1 VTDKRQFGIKTRLF
15 FAFGAVAGTTVVAS
29 VAAWL
34 LFEQIGGLMN
44 SVATRNIPEVIATL
58 ELATDT
64 QAVVASAPNLLNAD
78 TQERRQQQVKS
89 LKELQAVVAKRLD
102 AIAGF
107 GGAQQSIDKLRQ
119 LSLALNEKLTALD
132 AVVDA
137 RIAATAQRVAASTAS
152 GEAQKGVLAILGP
165 ALEKAQTDITMVSM
179 TIGNDPAQSTMT
191 LLKLVSRE
199 VPVAQGLADLVG
211 FVNLGSGV
219 LDRAT
224 LAPEID
230 GVEALRKDFKAVA
243 EQIDEKL
250 DIVDNLQPTDGL
262 RKAVEALIAKG
273 SGANNLFDARR
284 KELEAQLAGRKLLVD
299 TRTVAADLTTEVSG
313 RAEAVRQTTKEATD
327 RSDAAIGFGNLVML
341 AIATVSL
348 VGAFLVVWLYIGRN
362 LIARLT
368 GLEKAMTRIAGG
380 DLEVDVGATQ
390 NADEIGQMARA
401 LAVFRDGIV
410 RANALAAEQAKEQEA
425 RQQRAHMIE
434 RLTKDFDDSAGTALG
449 AVSAATADMKGTAEK
464 MSSVAQ
470 QATTQTTAVATASAQ
485 AAVNVQTVAA
495 ATEELSGS
503 ISEIARQVAE
513 SAQIAGQ
520 AVSQV
525 AHSQTTV
532 TELAQAAQRIGEVVG
547 LINSIAG
554 QTNLLAL
561 NATIEAARAGEAGK
575 GFAVVASEVK
585 NLATQTAKAT
595 EGITAQVVAIQGST
609 QEAVDTIKGIGE
621 TISRIA
627 EIATTIASA
636 VEEQGAATQEI
647 ARNVQEAAAGTQDVS
662 SHIVGVSEIAGE
674 SGKAADHVLASTA
687 RLEQESEALR
697 SKVDS
702 FLRQIKAA

>member
-1 VTDKRQFGIKTRLF
+1 VTHKREFGIKTRLF
-15 FAFGAVAGTTVVAS
+15 FAFGAVAGTTVIAS

-34 LFEQIGGLMN
+34 LFAQIGSLMAG
-44 SVATRNIPEVIATL
+44 VATRNIPEVITTL

-78 TQERRQQQVKS
+78 TQERRLQQVKS
-89 LKELQAVVAKRLD
+89 LKELQATVTKRLD
-102 AIAGF
+102 AVAAF
-107 GGAQQSIDKLRQ
+107 GSAQQSIEKLRQ
-119 LSLALNEKLTALD
+119 LSVALNDKLTALD
-132 AVVDA
+132 KVVEE
-137 RIAATAQRVAASTAS
+137 RIGATSKRVAASAAS
-152 GEAQKGVLAILGP
+152 SEAQKNVLAILKP
-165 ALEKAQTDITMVSM
+165 NLEKAQTDITMVSM

-199 VPVAQGLADLVG
+199 VPVAQGFADLVG
-211 FVNLGSGV
+211 YANLGSAV
-219 LDRAT
+219 LERAT
-224 LAPEID
+224 LAPDVES
-230 GVEALRKDFKAVA
+230 VEALRKDFKAVA
-243 EQIDEKL
+243 EDIDEKL
-250 DIVDNLQPTDGL
+250 DVVENLQPTEGL
-262 RKAVEALIAKG
+262 RKAVEALLAQG
-273 SGANNLFDARR
+273 SGATSLFDTRR
-284 KELEAQLAGRKLLVD
+284 KELETLQAGRKILAD
-299 TRTVAADLTTEVSG
+299 TRTVAAELTTEVAG
-313 RAEAVRQTTKEATD
+313 RAEAVRQTTKDATD

-341 AIATVSL
+341 AIATASM
-348 VGAFLVVWLYIGRN
+348 VGAFLVGWLYVGRN
-362 LIARLT
+362 LLARLT
-368 GLEKAMTRIAGG
+368 GLEKAMTKIAGG
-380 DLEVDVGATQ
+380 DLDVEVGATQ

-410 RANALAAEQAKEQEA
+410 HANALAAEQAKEQEA
-425 RQQRAHMIE
+425 RQQRAQMIE
-434 RLTKDFDDSAGTALG
+434 RLTEDFDESAGTALG
-449 AVSAATADMKGTAEK
+449 AVSAATAEMKGTAEK
-464 MSSVAQ
+464 MSAVAR
-470 QATTQTTAVATASAQ
+470 QATTQTTAVASASAQ

-495 ATEELSGS
+495 ATEELSSS

-595 EGITAQVVAIQGST
+595 EGITAQVQAIQGST

-636 VEEQGAATQEI
+636 VEQQGAATQEI
-647 ARNVQEAAAGTQDVS
+647 ARNVQEAAAGTQEVS
-662 SHIVGVSEIAGE
+662 SHIVGVSEVAGE
-674 SGKAADHVLASTA
+674 SGRAADHVLASTA

-702 FLRQIKAA
+702 FLLQIKAA

>member
-1 VTDKRQFGIKTRLF
+1 VTHKRQFGIKTRLF
-15 FAFGAVAGTTVVAS
+15 FAFGAVAGTTVIAS

-34 LFEQIGGLMN
+34 LFAQIGALMN
-44 SVATRNIPEVIATL
+44 GVATRNIPEVVTTL

-64 QAVVASAPNLLNAD
+64 QALVASAPNLLNAD
-78 TQERRQQQVKS
+78 TAERRLQQVQS
-89 LKELQAVVAKRLD
+89 LKDMEAAVARRLD
-102 AIAGF
+102 AIAAF
-107 GGAQQSIDKLRQ
+107 GGEQQSIEKLRK
-119 LSLALNEKLTALD
+119 LSAALNDKLTALD
-132 AVVDA
+132 TVVEA

-152 GEAQKGVLAILGP
+152 SQAQKDVLAILKP
-165 ALEKAQTDITMVSM
+165 VLEKAQTDITMVSM

-211 FVNLGSGV
+211 YANLGSGV

-224 LAPEID
+224 LAPDVETI
-230 GVEALRKDFKAVA
+230 EALRKDFKAVA

-250 DIVDNLQPTDGL
+250 DIVENLQETEGL
-262 RKAVEALIAKG
+262 RKSVEALLAKG
-273 SGANNLFDARR
+273 SGASNLFDTRR
-284 KELEAQLAGRKLLVD
+284 KELEAQLAGRKILAE
-299 TRTVAADLTTEVSG
+299 TRTVATDLTTEVAG
-313 RAEAVRQTTKEATD
+313 RAETVRQKTKEATD

-341 AIATVSL
+341 PIATVSM

-368 GLEKAMTRIAGG
+368 GLEKVMTRIAGG
-380 DLEVDVGATQ
+380 DLDVEVAATQ
-390 NADEIGQMARA
+390 NGDEIGQMARA
-401 LAVFRDGIV
+401 LAVFRDGIM

-425 RQQRAHMIE
+425 RQQRAQIIE
-434 RLTKDFDDSAGTALG
+434 RLTEDFDESAGAALG
-449 AVSAATADMKGTAEK
+449 AVSAATTEMKGTAEK
-464 MSSVAQ
+464 MSAVAQ
-470 QATTQTTAVATASAQ
+470 QATQQTTAVASASAQ

-495 ATEELSGS
+495 ATEELSSS
-503 ISEIARQVAE
+503 IREIARQVAE

-647 ARNVQEAAAGTQDVS
+647 ARNVQEAAAGTQEVS
-662 SHIVGVSEIAGE
+662 SHIVGVSEVAGE

-687 RLEQESEALR
+687 RLELESEALR
-697 SKVDS
+697 GKVDS
-702 FLRQIKAA
+702 FLTQIKAA

>member
-1 VTDKRQFGIKTRLF
+1 VLKRQFGIKTRLF
-15 FAFGAVAGTTVVAS
+15 FAFGAVAGTTVIAS

-34 LFEQIGGLMN
+34 LFEQIGGLMAG
-44 SVATRNIPEVIATL
+44 VATRNIPEVIATL

-64 QAVVASAPNLLNAD
+64 QAVVGSAPNLLNAD
-78 TQERRQQQVKS
+78 TQERRLQQVKS

-102 AIAGF
+102 GIAGF

-119 LSLALNEKLTALD
+119 LSAALNDKLTALD
-132 AVVDA
+132 SVVDG
-137 RIAATAQRVAASTAS
+137 RITATAERVAASAAS
-152 GEAQKGVLAILGP
+152 GKAQKGVLAILSP

-199 VPVAQGLADLVG
+199 VPVAQGFADLVG

-224 LAPEID
+224 LAPEIES
-230 GVEALRKDFKAVA
+230 VEALRKDFKAVA

-250 DIVDNLQPTDGL
+250 DVVDNLQPTEGL
-262 RKAVEALIAKG
+262 RKAVEALLAKG
-273 SGANNLFDARR
+273 SGTNNLFDARR
-284 KELEAQLAGRKLLVD
+284 KELEGQQAGRKLLAD
-299 TRTVAADLTTEVSG
+299 TRAVAADLTTEVAG
-313 RAEAVRQTTKEATD
+313 RAEAVRQTTKAATD

-341 AIATVSL
+341 AIAVVSM
-348 VGAFLVVWLYIGRN
+348 VGAFLIVWLYIGRN

-380 DLEVDVGATQ
+380 DLEVEVAATQ

-410 RANALAAEQAKEQEA
+410 RANAVAAEQAKEQEV
-425 RQQRAHMIE
+425 RQQRAQVIE
-434 RLTKDFDDSAGTALG
+434 QLTEDFNESAGTALG
-449 AVSAATADMKGTAEK
+449 AVSAATSEMKGTAEK
-464 MSSVAQ
+464 MSAVAQ
-470 QATTQTTAVATASAQ
+470 QATTQTTAVASASAQ

-495 ATEELSGS
+495 ATEELSSS
-503 ISEIARQVAE
+503 IAEIARQVAE

-525 AHSQTTV
+525 ARSQTTV

-585 NLATQTAKAT
+585 SLATQTAKAT

-609 QEAVDTIKGIGE
+609 QEAVDTIKRIGE

-647 ARNVQEAAAGTQDVS
+647 ARNVQEAAAGTQEVS
-662 SHIVGVSEIAGE
+662 SHIVGVSEVAGE
-674 SGKAADHVLASTA
+674 SGRAADHVLASTA

-702 FLRQIKAA
+702 FLLQIKAA

>member
-1 VTDKRQFGIKTRLF
+1 MTHKRQFGIKTRLF
-15 FAFGAVAGTTVVAS
+15 FAFGAVAGTTVIAS

-34 LFEQIGGLMN
+34 LFEQIGALM
-44 SVATRNIPEVIATL
+44 SGVATRNIPEVVTTL

-64 QAVVASAPNLLNAD
+64 QALVASAPNLLNAD
-78 TQERRQQQVKS
+78 TAERRLQQVKS
-89 LKELQAVVAKRLD
+89 LKDMEAAVARRLD
-102 AIAGF
+102 AIAAF
-107 GGAQQSIDKLRQ
+107 GGEQQSIEKLRK
-119 LSLALNEKLTALD
+119 LSAALNDKLTALD
-132 AVVDA
+132 TVVEA

-152 GEAQKGVLAILGP
+152 SQAQKDVLAILKP
-165 ALEKAQTDITMVSM
+165 VLEKAQTDITMVSM

-211 FVNLGSGV
+211 YANLGSGV

-224 LAPEID
+224 LAPD
-230 GVEALRKDFKAVA
+230 VETIEVLRKDFKAVA

-250 DIVDNLQPTDGL
+250 DIVENLQETEGL
-262 RKAVEALIAKG
+262 RKSVEALLAKG
-273 SGANNLFDARR
+273 SGTNNLFDTRR
-284 KELEAQLAGRKLLVD
+284 KELEAHLAGRKILAE
-299 TRTVAADLTTEVSG
+299 TRTVATDLTTEVAG
-313 RAEAVRQTTKEATD
+313 RAEAVRQKTKEATD

-341 AIATVSL
+341 AIATVSM

-368 GLEKAMTRIAGG
+368 GLEKVMTRIAGG
-380 DLEVDVGATQ
+380 DLDVEVAATQ
-390 NADEIGQMARA
+390 NGDEIGQMARA

-425 RQQRAHMIE
+425 RQQRAQIIE
-434 RLTKDFDDSAGTALG
+434 RLTEDFDESAGAALG
-449 AVSAATADMKGTAEK
+449 AVSAATTEMKGTAEK
-464 MSSVAQ
+464 MSAVAQ
-470 QATTQTTAVATASAQ
+470 QATQQTTAVASASAQ

-495 ATEELSGS
+495 ATEELSSS
-503 ISEIARQVAE
+503 IREIARQVAE

-647 ARNVQEAAAGTQDVS
+647 ARNVQEAAAGTQEVS
-662 SHIVGVSEIAGE
+662 SHIVGVSEVTGE

-697 SKVDS
+697 GKVDS
-702 FLRQIKAA
+702 FLTQIKAA